1 MAPTKV
7 SWYQEHP
14 QLSLHFIQRTGVDL
28 ARRIIDVGG
37 GASTL
42 VDELLA
48 HGFRRVTVLDISP
61 AALRV
66 AQQRLGKRA
75 AAVTWREADVTRTTL
90 PARTYDVWH
99 DRAVFH
105 FLTDAEDRRRY
116 VEAVQHA
123 VRPGGHVIV
132 ATSSL
137 DGPTHCSG
145 LEVVRYDSQ
154 GLHQEFG
161 DE

>member
-1 MAPTKV
+1 M
-7 SWYQEHP
+7 
-14 QLSLHFIQRTGVDL
+14 DL

-123 VRPGGHVIV
+123 VKPGGHVII
-132 ATSSL
+132 ATFSL
-137 DGPTHCSG
+137 YGPKAN
-145 LEVVRYDSQ
+145 Q
-154 GLHQEFG
+154 
-161 DE
+161 